1 MGKNSLVL
9 VISVISGGVIIE
21 EEQED
26 TRFKLAAVA
35 SLKRQQLDLWLDER
49 FGDASQV
56 LGDTYLPQLLKRWR
70 VQQDDTAL
78 AELCQ
83 RLQAWVGSRGY
94 RNVSLVD
101 RQGTTILTVGKDAAS
116 SPLPALQQSVQR
128 ALREQR
134 AICSDLYRQPAAR
147 QHGPAALRLDFVV
160 PLARSPDT
168 GALAIVLQTDVA
180 HSIIG
185 EIATWPNKSD
195 SGEVLLYRRDG
206 LQVHYLNQLQHGDA
220 GIFETHLPL
229 TSDAMAARLSRGALA
244 LGQLQQ
250 GKDYR
255 GREVFAYGVQLQRLP
270 WQVLA
275 KVDRRE
281 ALVHTWWNLAGL
293 VFSSVM
299 SLAVIVFGG
308 LAMHR
313 RQQRHLRQSEQRFND
328 MAAVTSD
335 WIWELDQ
342 RGHFSFV
349 SANIEQHL
357 GYAPAD
363 MLGKQLTDIMPADE
377 IARFE
382 PQFAAILKRGRP
394 LVDMEF
400 CLLDKQGRARYF
412 RSNGIAVFARNG
424 ELRGYRGM
432 SRDITLRKQ
441 IEEQLLKLSLAVEH
455 SPSSVIIVNG
465 QRRIE
470 YVNPAFTRISGYTLD
485 EVAGR
490 SPAAVWGSGDT
501 PAETYAELN
510 QALKRGESWRG
521 EFINRRRDG
530 SLLTMSAHI
539 VPIRDEDGKIRY
551 FVSTQVDIT
560 ESRRI
565 ERELHQHRHELT
577 RLVVER
583 TGALELAKRD
593 AEAAEKLLHDAV
605 NRISSVFL
613 IFDRHDRLK
622 LFNQAYLQLFNPH
635 DRDQVTV
642 GRSFA
647 DLIRLRVRAGWRIAG
662 LDDAEESIDL
672 WLTRHRQASGETY
685 EVRHPDGYTMLAM
698 EVRTDDG
705 YIVTNCV
712 DVSALKHSEQM
723 LAAARDEANAASQA
737 KSLFLAN
744 MSHEIRTPLNAIIG
758 LSHLCLQQSLE
769 QKPRDYV
776 AKVNHAARLLLGIVN
791 DILDFSK
798 IEAGKLHLERAPFDL
813 AEIMANLSYLFAG
826 SLREKALA
834 FHIEL
839 APDVPQHLLGDSLR
853 LGQVLTNL
861 VGNALK
867 FTEQGRIGIQVRV
880 QELLAEQVV
889 LSFAVSD
896 SGIGMT
902 REQMGNLFQNFTQAD
917 ASTTRK
923 YGGTGLGLTICRE
936 LVAMMEGQI
945 DVSSEPGQGSTFKFN
960 ACFGLAPV
968 EAVPV
973 MDGQRRILVV
983 DDDPLNRL
991 LLNKML
997 EDFGCQVSV
1006 ADNGEAGVALAA
1018 QALEQHRFELIL
1030 MDWQLPGIDGFEAM
1044 RQIRAL
1050 PGYADVPAI
1059 MVTAAEMA
1067 QIQALQ
1073 EHGIDHYLFKPFR
1086 RSVVLNLVRE
1096 TLAGHAGGCLPQRRQ
1111 HLRGR
1116 RILVVEDNEFNQ
1128 QVAREL
1134 LEDAGAQVDV
1144 VGDGMQGVAAVESR
1158 AYDLLLMDM
1167 QMPVMDGVTATMAI
1181 RSQPRFHHLP
1191 IVAMTANVLAEERQ
1205 RCLDAG
1211 MNDFISKPVQPE
1223 LLDAVIM
1230 RYLPPILT
1238 VQQPE
1243 APADGAATA
1252 GNAAAGDAA
1261 PAPINV
1267 EQGMFYVRGKQ
1278 PVFLKLLQHFRQSQS
1293 NAAVKLRQLLAD
1305 NDIDSARRLVHSLK
1319 GMAGTMGA
1327 EPLAAAAGELEIC
1340 LKQATPQTCR
1350 EPLLT
1355 VFEQRLAQVIAAI
1368 DAGVL

>member
-1 MGKNSLVL
+1 M
-9 VISVISGGVIIE
+9 
-21 EEQED
+21 
-26 TRFKLAAVA
+26 
-35 SLKRQQLDLWLDER
+35 
-49 FGDASQV
+49 
-56 LGDTYLPQLLKRWR
+56 
-70 VQQDDTAL
+70 
-78 AELCQ
+78 
-83 RLQAWVGSRGY
+83 
-94 RNVSLVD
+94 
-101 RQGTTILTVGKDAAS
+101 
-116 SPLPALQQSVQR
+116 
-128 ALREQR
+128 
-134 AICSDLYRQPAAR
+134 
-147 QHGPAALRLDFVV
+147 
-160 PLARSPDT
+160 
-168 GALAIVLQTDVA
+168 
-180 HSIIG
+180 
-185 EIATWPNKSD
+185 
-195 SGEVLLYRRDG
+195 
-206 LQVHYLNQLQHGDA
+206 
-220 GIFETHLPL
+220 
-229 TSDAMAARLSRGALA
+229 
-244 LGQLQQ
+244 
-250 GKDYR
+250 
-255 GREVFAYGVQLQRLP
+255 
-270 WQVLA
+270 
-275 KVDRRE
+275 
-281 ALVHTWWNLAGL
+281 
-293 VFSSVM
+293 
-299 SLAVIVFGG
+299 
-308 LAMHR
+308 
-313 RQQRHLRQSEQRFND
+313 
-328 MAAVTSD
+328 
-335 WIWELDQ
+335 
-342 RGHFSFV
+342 
-349 SANIEQHL
+349 
-357 GYAPAD
+357 
-363 MLGKQLTDIMPADE
+363 
-377 IARFE
+377 
-382 PQFAAILKRGRP
+382 
-394 LVDMEF
+394 
-400 CLLDKQGRARYF
+400 
-412 RSNGIAVFARNG
+412 
-424 ELRGYRGM
+424 
-432 SRDITLRKQ
+432 
-441 IEEQLLKLSLAVEH
+441 
-455 SPSSVIIVNG
+455 
-465 QRRIE
+465 
-470 YVNPAFTRISGYTLD
+470 
-485 EVAGR
+485 
-490 SPAAVWGSGDT
+490 
-501 PAETYAELN
+501 
-510 QALKRGESWRG
+510 
-521 EFINRRRDG
+521 
-530 SLLTMSAHI
+530 
-539 VPIRDEDGKIRY
+539 
-551 FVSTQVDIT
+551 
-560 ESRRI
+560 
-565 ERELHQHRHELT
+565 
-577 RLVVER
+577 
-583 TGALELAKRD
+583 
-593 AEAAEKLLHDAV
+593 
-605 NRISSVFL
+605 
-613 IFDRHDRLK
+613 
-622 LFNQAYLQLFNPH
+622 
-635 DRDQVTV
+635 
-642 GRSFA
+642 
-647 DLIRLRVRAGWRIAG
+647 RAGWRIAG

-1096 TLAGHAGGCLPQRRQ
+1096 TLAGHAGGCLPTRSPNWACAASCRACSTIAPCAVCST
-1111 HLRGR
+1111 RG
-1116 RILVVEDNEFNQ
+1116 
-1128 QVAREL
+1128 
-1134 LEDAGAQVDV
+1134 
-1144 VGDGMQGVAAVESR
+1144 
-1158 AYDLLLMDM
+1158 
-1167 QMPVMDGVTATMAI
+1167 
-1181 RSQPRFHHLP
+1181 
-1191 IVAMTANVLAEERQ
+1191 
-1205 RCLDAG
+1205 
-1211 MNDFISKPVQPE
+1211 
-1223 LLDAVIM
+1223 
-1230 RYLPPILT
+1230 
-1238 VQQPE
+1238 E
-1243 APADGAATA
+1243 AP
-1252 GNAAAGDAA
+1252 
-1261 PAPINV
+1261 
-1267 EQGMFYVRGKQ
+1267 
-1278 PVFLKLLQHFRQSQS
+1278 
-1293 NAAVKLRQLLAD
+1293 
-1305 NDIDSARRLVHSLK
+1305 RRRHRV
-1319 GMAGTMGA
+1319 T
-1327 EPLAAAAGELEIC
+1327 
-1340 LKQATPQTCR
+1340 
-1350 EPLLT
+1350 
-1355 VFEQRLAQVIAAI
+1355 
-1368 DAGVL
+1368 